1 MLEILGS
8 FPSAAT
14 KAKQTPPPNLAE
26 GQWSGDNNEIYW
38 DISCLHKIFLIG
50 IKKPCLVPS
59 VIFGVENIVA
69 FWLTVSFCREG
80 ACFLV
85 ADTQVLLSGRI
96 SGV

>member
-1 MLEILGS
+1 MLEILDS

-14 KAKQTPPPNLAE
+14 KAKQTPPPRN
-26 GQWSGDNNEIYW
+26 GDSSEIYW
-38 DISCLHKIFLIG
+38 NISCLHKIFLIG
-50 IKKPCLVPS
+50 IKKPCLGPS

-69 FWLTVSFCREG
+69 FWLKVSFCREG
-80 ACFLV
+80 ECFLV